1 MSEEIKVMENIKP
14 NVEAVSA
21 VEIQKP
27 LIDDEPIIK
36 FVSSADFIKRCQCLI
51 AEYWNEHKD
60 KSKKPDGTDI
70 IPDMWPEEVYVV
82 WYNKSLQNH
91 KGLFST
97 PSPDG
102 MYYEMTYNGD
112 KNELYMDAYHKTENK
127 CFAGEF

>member
-27 LIDDEPIIK
+27 LIDDEPIRK

-60 KSKKPDGTDI
+60 KRKKPYGTDI

-97 PSPDG
+97 PAPDG